1 MNLNQICK
9 FSCTRE
15 RKNGYIIF
23 KGNTFQRAHA
33 EALRH
38 DAVTVQEDIPIAG
51 GWYIMLAVDPVVVGF
66 CIGGD
71 EHSVRGVGQY
81 SNECR
86 I

>member
-1 MNLNQICK
+1 L
-9 FSCTRE
+9 
-15 RKNGYIIF
+15 
-23 KGNTFQRAHA
+23 QRAHA

-38 DAVTVQEDIPIAG
+38 DVVTVKEDIPG
-51 GWYIMLAVDPVVVGF
+51 YIMLAVDPVVVGF

-71 EHSVRGVGQY
+71 EHTMCSVGQY